1 MYAFIEGKVDQKG
14 SNFIVLDAYGVGY
27 EIMCSQSV
35 LTNAPPIGE
44 KMKVFTYLAV
54 RDDAMELIGFA
65 SLEEKRMFMQL
76 ISVSGIGTRT
86 ALSVLSSIPL
96 KDLTLAILTNDITVL
111 SRAPGIG
118 KKTAQ
123 RISLELKDKISEA
136 DFENMPSLGFSPQAA
151 TQGPV
156 SEAILALESLG
167 YTQMEATRAIGL
179 AVKENGPDATADTLV
194 KTALRGMMKG

>member
-14 SNFIVLDAYGVGY
+14 SNYIVLDVHGVGY

-35 LTNAPPIGE
+35 LTNAPPLGDN
-44 KMKVFTYLAV
+44 MKVYTYLAV

-65 SLEEKRMFMQL
+65 SLEEKRMFTRL
-76 ISVSGIGTRT
+76 ISVSGVGTRT

-96 KDLTLAILTNDITVL
+96 KDLSLAIVTGDIAVL

-123 RISLELKDKISEA
+123 RISLELKDKVSEA
-136 DFENMPSLGFSPQAA
+136 DFESMPSLSFSVDSVPQGAI
-151 TQGPV
+151 G
-156 SEAILALESLG
+156 EAILALESLG
-167 YTQMEATRAIGL
+167 YTQSEAARAISL
-179 AVKENGPDATADTLV
+179 ATKESGQDATADTLV

>member
-136 DFENMPSLGFSPQAA
+136 DFESVPSLGFSPQAA

-156 SEAILALESLG
+156 REAILALESLG